1 MNSPR
6 SQRRLPRRAGNYY
19 LRLAGIAGG
28 GCLIAY
34 VLFIFI
40 AKVIHPYQMGFSVER
55 DIRTVRAE
63 LKKQQA
69 KNTLLARR
77 LDYLKTPEGAETE
90 ARRAGYSRPGE
101 IVYLLRSAASA
112 SSSSNSATPAH

>member
-6 SQRRLPRRAGNYY
+6 SQRRPPRRAGNYY
-19 LRLAGIAGG
+19 LRLAGIAVGG
-28 GCLIAY
+28 SLAAY
-34 VLFIFI
+34 VLFLFI

-63 LKKQQA
+63 LKRQRD
-69 KNTLLARR
+69 KNTLLERR
-77 LDYLKTPEGAETE
+77 LNYLKTPEGAETE

-101 IVYLLRSAASA
+101 IVYLLRSATGAAS
-112 SSSSNSATPAH
+112 TPPAH